1 MGNWRDGLRNR
12 SGWII
17 GIVGLLAW
25 FGMLWGMFGDVL

>member
-12 SGWII
+12 SGWLI
-17 GIVGLLAW
+17 GIIALLAW